1 MLSTAEKWY
10 SDSQT
15 KLKPHAEKEKRARA
29 MGGTM
34 RPDFFTNTSM

>member
-29 MGGTM
+29 DARRDKLTKIS
-34 RPDFFTNTSM
+34 R